1 MDEVNVVIQ
10 SVLPVQQS
18 LPPQKEKGLEV
29 QSKSEDSSFDR
40 TMRME
45 NKKQPK
51 TEKMNREEAPKEEKK
66 EYILS
71 KQSVTKEEPIV
82 KEEEKKETEQ
92 LLLAVSEQ
100 MVAIEQL
107 RVQPELL
114 YQYIQKIQE
123 LYKEYGNVKLNELP
137 AGELQQLQELLSNMN
152 IKNAICLEDTMQMV
166 LDKVTMPEQ
175 TMQVLK
181 VVETETCNIA
191 KKQEESKELDGDL
204 PKAEGDDVKIELSEG
219 DVLNDSSSTGAE
231 LLNKATGTDQ
241 IGKSNSGAEKVS
253 LPDLGKKMEAQVE
266 ALQKFVVKQER
277 VLFQLNPEKL
287 GTLTVFMKK
296 HGDQIDVHVEMEK
309 HDAKKRVEII
319 FDELRLKLKE
329 KEINIQISYSDKDEN
344 RKEQREQEQRQKQ
357 KLASTKH
364 EKQESKE
371 FAGLLEE

>member
-1 MDEVNVVIQ
+1 MDEVNIVIQ

-51 TEKMNREEAPKEEKK
+51 TEKMKREEAPKEEKK

-82 KEEEKKETEQ
+82 KKEEKKETEQ

-166 LDKVTMPEQ
+166 LDKVKMPEQ

-191 KKQEESKELDGDL
+191 KKQEESKDLDVDL
-204 PKAEGDDVKIELSEG
+204 SKAEGDDVKIELPEG

-231 LLNKATGTDQ
+231 LLNKATGTDP

-357 KLASTKH
+357 KLASPKH
-364 EKQESKE
+364 EKQHAKE

>member
-29 QSKSEDSSFDR
+29 QSKNEDSSFDR
-40 TMRME
+40 TMRIE

-51 TEKMNREEAPKEEKK
+51 TEKTKREEAPKEEKK
-66 EYILS
+66 EYNLS
-71 KQSVTKEEPIV
+71 KPSVTKEEPIV
-82 KEEEKKETEQ
+82 KKEEKKETEQ

-107 RVQPELL
+107 HVQPELL

-123 LYKEYGNVKLNELP
+123 LYKEYGNIKLNELP
-137 AGELQQLQELLSNMN
+137 AAELQQLQELLSNMN
-152 IKNAICLEDTMQMV
+152 IKNAICLEDTIQMV
-166 LDKVTMPEQ
+166 LDKMKMPEQ
-175 TMQVLK
+175 TMQALK

-191 KKQEESKELDGDL
+191 KEQEESKEVDL
-204 PKAEGDDVKIELSEG
+204 PKLESDDAKVELPEV
-219 DVLNDSSSTGAE
+219 DALNDSSSAGAE
-231 LLNKATGTDQ
+231 LLNKTTSTEQ
-241 IGKSNSGAEKVS
+241 VGKSNSGAEKVS

-357 KLASTKH
+357 KLANTNH
-364 EKQESKE
+364 EKQQSTE

>member
-1 MDEVNVVIQ
+1 MIQ

-29 QSKSEDSSFDR
+29 QSKNEDSSFDR
-40 TMRME
+40 TMRNE

-51 TEKMNREEAPKEEKK
+51 MEKTKREEAPKEEKK
-66 EYILS
+66 EYNLS
-71 KQSVTKEEPIV
+71 KPSVTKEEPIV
-82 KEEEKKETEQ
+82 KKEEKKETEQ
-92 LLLAVSEQ
+92 LLLAVSGQ

-107 RVQPELL
+107 HVQPELL

-123 LYKEYGNVKLNELP
+123 LYKEYGNIKLNELP
-137 AGELQQLQELLSNMN
+137 AAELQQLQELLSNMN

-166 LDKVTMPEQ
+166 LDKMKMPEQ
-175 TMQVLK
+175 TMQALK
-181 VVETETCNIA
+181 AVETETCNIA
-191 KKQEESKELDGDL
+191 KKQEEFKDVDL
-204 PKAEGDDVKIELSEG
+204 PKAESDDAKVELPEI
-219 DVLNDSSSTGAE
+219 DALNDSSSAGAE
-231 LLNKATGTDQ
+231 LLNKATSIEQ

-319 FDELRLKLKE
+319 FDELKLKL

-357 KLASTKH
+357 KLANTNH
-364 EKQESKE
+364 EKQQSTE

>member
-29 QSKSEDSSFDR
+29 QSKNEDSSFDR
-40 TMRME
+40 TMRIE
-45 NKKQPK
+45 NKKQPQ
-51 TEKMNREEAPKEEKK
+51 TEKTKREEAPKEEKK
-66 EYILS
+66 EYNLS
-71 KQSVTKEEPIV
+71 KPSVTKEEPIV
-82 KEEEKKETEQ
+82 KKEEKKETEQ

-107 RVQPELL
+107 HVQPELL

-123 LYKEYGNVKLNELP
+123 LYKEYGNIKLNELP
-137 AGELQQLQELLSNMN
+137 VAELQQLQELLSNMN

-166 LDKVTMPEQ
+166 LDKMKMPEQ
-175 TMQVLK
+175 AMQALK

-191 KKQEESKELDGDL
+191 KEQEEPKEVDL
-204 PKAEGDDVKIELSEG
+204 PKLESDDAKVELPEV
-219 DVLNDSSSTGAE
+219 DALNDSSSAGAE
-231 LLNKATGTDQ
+231 LLNKTTSTEQ
-241 IGKSNSGAEKVS
+241 VGKSNSGAEKVS

-357 KLASTKH
+357 KLANTNH
-364 EKQESKE
+364 EKQQSTE

>member
-1 MDEVNVVIQ
+1 MIQ

-40 TMRME
+40 AMRME
-45 NKKQPK
+45 NTKQPK
-51 TEKMNREEAPKEEKK
+51 TEKTKREEAPEDRKEN
-66 EYILS
+66 ILS
-71 KQSVTKEEPIV
+71 KKSATKEEPSV
-82 KEEEKKETEQ
+82 KKEEKKETEQ

-123 LYKEYGNVKLNELP
+123 LYKEYGNIKLNELP

-166 LDKVTMPEQ
+166 LDKVKMPEQ
-175 TMQVLK
+175 TMEVLK

-191 KKQEESKELDGDL
+191 KKKEESKDLEGDL
-204 PKAEGDDVKIELSEG
+204 PKAESEDVKVELPEG
-219 DVLNDSSSTGAE
+219 DVFNDSNSAGAE
-231 LLNKATGTDQ
+231 LLNKATSTDQ

-329 KEINIQISYSDKDEN
+329 KEINIQISYADKDEN

-357 KLASTKH
+357 KLASTRH

>member
-1 MDEVNVVIQ
+1 MDEVNIVIQ

-51 TEKMNREEAPKEEKK
+51 TEKMKREEAPKEEKK

-82 KEEEKKETEQ
+82 KKEEKKETEQ

-123 LYKEYGNVKLNELP
+123 LYKEYGNIKLNELP
-137 AGELQQLQELLSNMN
+137 AAELQQLQELLSNMN
-152 IKNAICLEDTMQMV
+152 IKNAICLEDTMQMA
-166 LDKVTMPEQ
+166 LDKIKMPEQ

-191 KKQEESKELDGDL
+191 KKQEDSKDLDVDL
-204 PKAEGDDVKIELSEG
+204 PKAEGDDVKIELPEG
-219 DVLNDSSSTGAE
+219 DVLKDSSSTGAE

-241 IGKSNSGAEKVS
+241 IGKSNSGAEKVT

-309 HDAKKRVEII
+309 HDAKKRIEII
-319 FDELRLKLKE
+319 FDELKLKLKE

-364 EKQESKE
+364 EKQHAKE

>member
-29 QSKSEDSSFDR
+29 QSKNEDSSFDR
-40 TMRME
+40 TMRIE
-45 NKKQPK
+45 NKKQPQ
-51 TEKMNREEAPKEEKK
+51 TEKTKREEAPKEERKD
-66 EYILS
+66 YILS
-71 KQSVTKEEPIV
+71 KKSVTEEEPIV
-82 KEEEKKETEQ
+82 KKEEKKETEQ

-107 RVQPELL
+107 HVQPELL

-123 LYKEYGNVKLNELP
+123 LYKEYGNIKLNELP
-137 AGELQQLQELLSNMN
+137 VAELQQLQELLSNMN

-166 LDKVTMPEQ
+166 LDKMKMPEQ
-175 TMQVLK
+175 TIQALK
-181 VVETETCNIA
+181 AVETETCNIA
-191 KKQEESKELDGDL
+191 KKQEEFKDVDL
-204 PKAEGDDVKIELSEG
+204 PKAESDDAKVELPEV
-219 DVLNDSSSTGAE
+219 DALNDASSAGVE
-231 LLNKATGTDQ
+231 LLNKTTSTEQ

-319 FDELRLKLKE
+319 FDELKLKLKE

-357 KLASTKH
+357 KLANTNH
-364 EKQESKE
+364 EKQQSTE

>member
-29 QSKSEDSSFDR
+29 QSKNEDSSFDR

-45 NKKQPK
+45 NKKQPQ
-51 TEKMNREEAPKEEKK
+51 TEKTKREEAPTEEKK
-66 EYILS
+66 DYILS
-71 KQSVTKEEPIV
+71 KKSVTKEEPIV
-82 KEEEKKETEQ
+82 KKEEKKETEQ

-107 RVQPELL
+107 HVQPELL

-123 LYKEYGNVKLNELP
+123 LYKEYGNIKLNELP
-137 AGELQQLQELLSNMN
+137 AAELQQLQELLSNMN

-166 LDKVTMPEQ
+166 LDKMKMPEQ
-175 TMQVLK
+175 TMQALK

-191 KKQEESKELDGDL
+191 KKQEESKEVDHPKLESDDAKVEL
-204 PKAEGDDVKIELSEG
+204 PEVDA
-219 DVLNDSSSTGAE
+219 LNDSSSAGAE
-231 LLNKATGTDQ
+231 LLNKTTSTEQ
-241 IGKSNSGAEKVS
+241 VGKSNSGAEKVS

-319 FDELRLKLKE
+319 FDELKLKLKE

-357 KLASTKH
+357 KLANTNH
-364 EKQESKE
+364 EKQQSTE

>member
-29 QSKSEDSSFDR
+29 QSKNEDSSFDR

-45 NKKQPK
+45 NKKQPQ
-51 TEKMNREEAPKEEKK
+51 TEKTKREEAPTEEKK
-66 EYILS
+66 DYILS
-71 KQSVTKEEPIV
+71 KKSVTKEEPIV
-82 KEEEKKETEQ
+82 KKEEKKETEQ

-107 RVQPELL
+107 HVQPELL

-123 LYKEYGNVKLNELP
+123 LYKEYGNIKLNELP
-137 AGELQQLQELLSNMN
+137 AAELQQLQELLSNMN

-166 LDKVTMPEQ
+166 LDKMKMPEQ
-175 TMQVLK
+175 TMQALK

-191 KKQEESKELDGDL
+191 KKQEESKEVDL
-204 PKAEGDDVKIELSEG
+204 PKLESDDAKVELPEV
-219 DVLNDSSSTGAE
+219 DALNDSSSAGAE
-231 LLNKATGTDQ
+231 LLNKTTSTEQ

-296 HGDQIDVHVEMEK
+296 HGDQINVHVEMEK

-319 FDELRLKLKE
+319 FDELKLKLKE

-357 KLASTKH
+357 KLANTNH
-364 EKQESKE
+364 EKQQSTE

>member
-29 QSKSEDSSFDR
+29 QSKNEDSSFDR
-40 TMRME
+40 AMRME
-45 NKKQPK
+45 NKQQPK
-51 TEKMNREEAPKEEKK
+51 TEKTKREDAPEDRKEN
-66 EYILS
+66 ILS
-71 KQSVTKEEPIV
+71 KKTATKEEPKV
-82 KEEEKKETEQ
+82 KKEEKKETEQ

-123 LYKEYGNVKLNELP
+123 LYKEYGNIKLNELP

-152 IKNAICLEDTMQMV
+152 IKNAICLEDTMQMI
-166 LDKVTMPEQ
+166 LDKVKMPEQ
-175 TMQVLK
+175 MMQVLK

-191 KKQEESKELDGDL
+191 KKQEESKDVDL
-204 PKAEGDDVKIELSEG
+204 PTAESDDVKIELTEG
-219 DVLNDSSSTGAE
+219 DVLNDSNSAGAE
-231 LLNKATGTDQ
+231 LLNKTTSTDP

-357 KLASTKH
+357 QLASTKH

>member
-40 TMRME
+40 AMRME
-45 NKKQPK
+45 NKQQPK
-51 TEKMNREEAPKEEKK
+51 TEKTKREDAPEDRKEN
-66 EYILS
+66 ILS
-71 KQSVTKEEPIV
+71 KKSATKEEPNV
-82 KEEEKKETEQ
+82 KKEEKKETEQ

-123 LYKEYGNVKLNELP
+123 LYKEYGNIKLNELP

-152 IKNAICLEDTMQMV
+152 IKNAICLEDTMQIA
-166 LDKVTMPEQ
+166 LDKVKMPEQ
-175 TMQVLK
+175 MMQVLK

-191 KKQEESKELDGDL
+191 KKQEESKDLDVDL
-204 PKAEGDDVKIELSEG
+204 PKAESDDVKIELPEG
-219 DVLNDSSSTGAE
+219 DVLNDSNSAGAE
-231 LLNKATGTDQ
+231 LLNKATSTDQ
-241 IGKSNSGAEKVS
+241 IGKANSGAEKVS

-357 KLASTKH
+357 QLANTKH
-364 EKQESKE
+364 EKRESKE

>member
-29 QSKSEDSSFDR
+29 QSKNEDSSFDR
-40 TMRME
+40 TMRIE

-51 TEKMNREEAPKEEKK
+51 TEKTKREEAPKEEKK
-66 EYILS
+66 EYNLS
-71 KQSVTKEEPIV
+71 KPSVTKEEPIV
-82 KEEEKKETEQ
+82 KKEEKKETEQ

-107 RVQPELL
+107 HVQPELL

-123 LYKEYGNVKLNELP
+123 LYKEYGNIKLNELP
-137 AGELQQLQELLSNMN
+137 AAELQQLQELLSNMN

-166 LDKVTMPEQ
+166 LDKMKMPEQ
-175 TMQVLK
+175 TMQALK

-191 KKQEESKELDGDL
+191 KEQEESKEVDL
-204 PKAEGDDVKIELSEG
+204 PKLESDDAKVELPEV
-219 DVLNDSSSTGAE
+219 DALNDSSSAGAE
-231 LLNKATGTDQ
+231 LLNKTTSTEQ
-241 IGKSNSGAEKVS
+241 VGKSNSGAEKVS

-357 KLASTKH
+357 KLANTNH
-364 EKQESKE
+364 EKQQSTE

>member
-29 QSKSEDSSFDR
+29 QSKNEGSSFDR

-45 NKKQPK
+45 NKKQPQ
-51 TEKMNREEAPKEEKK
+51 TEKTKREEAPTEKK
-66 EYILS
+66 KDYILS
-71 KQSVTKEEPIV
+71 KKSVTKEEPIV
-82 KEEEKKETEQ
+82 KKEEKKETEQ

-107 RVQPELL
+107 HVQPELL

-123 LYKEYGNVKLNELP
+123 LYKEYGNIKLNELP
-137 AGELQQLQELLSNMN
+137 EAELQQLQELLSNMN

-166 LDKVTMPEQ
+166 LDKMKMPEQ
-175 TMQVLK
+175 TMQALK
-181 VVETETCNIA
+181 VVEIETCNIA
-191 KKQEESKELDGDL
+191 KKQEEFKDVDL
-204 PKAEGDDVKIELSEG
+204 PKAENDDAKVELPEA
-219 DVLNDSSSTGAE
+219 DALNDSISAGAE
-231 LLNKATGTDQ
+231 LLNKTTSTEQ
-241 IGKSNSGAEKVS
+241 VGKSNSGAEKVS

-296 HGDQIDVHVEMEK
+296 HGDQIDVHIEMEK

-319 FDELRLKLKE
+319 FDELKLKLKE

-357 KLASTKH
+357 KLANTNH
-364 EKQESKE
+364 EKQQSTE

>member
-1 MDEVNVVIQ
+1 MDEVNIVIQ

-18 LPPQKEKGLEV
+18 LPPQKGKGLEV

-51 TEKMNREEAPKEEKK
+51 TEKMKQEEAPKEEKK

-82 KEEEKKETEQ
+82 KKEEKKETEQ

-123 LYKEYGNVKLNELP
+123 LYKEYGNIKLNELP

-152 IKNAICLEDTMQMV
+152 IKNAICLEDTMQMA
-166 LDKVTMPEQ
+166 LDKVKMPEQ
-175 TMQVLK
+175 MMQVLK

-191 KKQEESKELDGDL
+191 KKQEESKDLDGDL
-204 PKAEGDDVKIELSEG
+204 PKADSDNVKIELPEG
-219 DVLNDSSSTGAE
+219 DVFNDSNSAGVE
-231 LLNKATGTDQ
+231 LLNKATSTDQ

-329 KEINIQISYSDKDEN
+329 KEINIQISYADKDEN

-357 KLASTKH
+357 KLASTKR

>member
-1 MDEVNVVIQ
+1 MIQ
-10 SVLPVQQS
+10 FVLPVQQS

-29 QSKSEDSSFDR
+29 QSKNENSSFDN
-40 TMRME
+40 TMRIE

-51 TEKMNREEAPKEEKK
+51 TEKTKREEAPEEEKK
-66 EYILS
+66 EYILA
-71 KQSVTKEEPIV
+71 KKTVTKEEPIV
-82 KEEEKKETEQ
+82 KKEEKKETEQ

-114 YQYIQKIQE
+114 YQYIQKIQA
-123 LYKEYGNVKLNELP
+123 LYKEYGNIKLNELP
-137 AGELQQLQELLSNMN
+137 AAELQQLQELFSNMN
-152 IKNAICLEDTMQMV
+152 IKNAICLEDTMQMA
-166 LDKVTMPEQ
+166 LDKVKMPEQ
-175 TMQVLK
+175 TLQVLK
-181 VVETETCNIA
+181 VVESETCNIA
-191 KKQEESKELDGDL
+191 KKQEESKEVEL
-204 PKAEGDDVKIELSEG
+204 PKAESDDVKVELPKV
-219 DVLNDSSSTGAE
+219 DQLNDSSSAGAE

-241 IGKSNSGAEKVS
+241 IGKQNSGAEKVT

-287 GTLTVFMKK
+287 GSLTVFMKK
-296 HGDQIDVHVEMEK
+296 HGDQIEVHVEMEK

-319 FDELRLKLKE
+319 FDELKLKLKE
-329 KEINIQISYSDKDEN
+329 KEINIQISYSEKDEQ

-357 KLASTKH
+357 KLANTKH
-364 EKQESKE
+364 EKQQSKE

>member
-40 TMRME
+40 AMRME

-51 TEKMNREEAPKEEKK
+51 TEKTKQKDAPEDRKEN
-66 EYILS
+66 ILS
-71 KQSVTKEEPIV
+71 KKSATKEEPNV
-82 KEEEKKETEQ
+82 KKEEKKETEQ
-92 LLLAVSEQ
+92 VLLAVSEQ

-123 LYKEYGNVKLNELP
+123 LYKEYGNIKLNELP
-137 AGELQQLQELLSNMN
+137 ANELQQLQELLSNMN
-152 IKNAICLEDTMQMV
+152 IKNAICLEDTMQMA
-166 LDKVTMPEQ
+166 LDKVKMPEQ
-175 TMQVLK
+175 MMEVLK

-191 KKQEESKELDGDL
+191 KKQEESKDLDGDL
-204 PKAEGDDVKIELSEG
+204 PKAESEDVKVELPEG
-219 DVLNDSSSTGAE
+219 DVFNDSNSAGAE
-231 LLNKATGTDQ
+231 LLNKATSTDH

-357 KLASTKH
+357 QLASTKH

>member
-29 QSKSEDSSFDR
+29 QSKNEDSSFDR
-40 TMRME
+40 TMRIE

-51 TEKMNREEAPKEEKK
+51 TEKTKREEAPKEEKK
-66 EYILS
+66 EYNLS
-71 KQSVTKEEPIV
+71 KPSVTKEEPIV
-82 KEEEKKETEQ
+82 KKEEKKETEQ

-107 RVQPELL
+107 HVQPELL

-123 LYKEYGNVKLNELP
+123 LYKEYGNIKLNELP
-137 AGELQQLQELLSNMN
+137 AAESQQLQELLSNMN

-166 LDKVTMPEQ
+166 LDKMKMPEQ
-175 TMQVLK
+175 TMQALK

-191 KKQEESKELDGDL
+191 KEQEESKEVDL
-204 PKAEGDDVKIELSEG
+204 PKLESDDAKVELPEV
-219 DVLNDSSSTGAE
+219 DALNDSSSAGAE
-231 LLNKATGTDQ
+231 LLNKTTSTEQ
-241 IGKSNSGAEKVS
+241 VGKSNSGAEKVS

-357 KLASTKH
+357 KLANTNH
-364 EKQESKE
+364 EKQQSTE

>member
-29 QSKSEDSSFDR
+29 QSKNEDSSFDR

-45 NKKQPK
+45 NKKQPQ
-51 TEKMNREEAPKEEKK
+51 TEKTKREEAPKEERKD
-66 EYILS
+66 YILS
-71 KQSVTKEEPIV
+71 KKSVTEEEPIV
-82 KEEEKKETEQ
+82 KKEEKKETEQ

-107 RVQPELL
+107 HVQPELL

-123 LYKEYGNVKLNELP
+123 LYKEYGNIKLNELP
-137 AGELQQLQELLSNMN
+137 AAELQQLQELLSNMN

-166 LDKVTMPEQ
+166 LDKMKMPEQ
-175 TMQVLK
+175 AMQALK
-181 VVETETCNIA
+181 AVETETCNIA
-191 KKQEESKELDGDL
+191 KEQEEFKEVDL
-204 PKAEGDDVKIELSEG
+204 PKLESDDAKIELPEV
-219 DVLNDSSSTGAE
+219 DALNDSSSAGAE
-231 LLNKATGTDQ
+231 LLNKTTSIEQ

-357 KLASTKH
+357 KLANTNH
-364 EKQESKE
+364 EKQQSTE

>member
-29 QSKSEDSSFDR
+29 QSKNEDSSFDR

-45 NKKQPK
+45 NKKQPQ
-51 TEKMNREEAPKEEKK
+51 TEKTKREEAPTEEKK
-66 EYILS
+66 DYILS
-71 KQSVTKEEPIV
+71 KKSVTKEEPNV
-82 KEEEKKETEQ
+82 KKEEKKETEQ

-107 RVQPELL
+107 HVQPELL

-123 LYKEYGNVKLNELP
+123 LYKEYGNIKLNELP
-137 AGELQQLQELLSNMN
+137 AAELQQLQELLSNMN

-166 LDKVTMPEQ
+166 LDKMKMPEQ
-175 TMQVLK
+175 TMQALK

-191 KKQEESKELDGDL
+191 KKQEESKDVEL
-204 PKAEGDDVKIELSEG
+204 PKLESDDAVELPEV
-219 DVLNDSSSTGAE
+219 DTLNDSSSAGAE
-231 LLNKATGTDQ
+231 LLNKTTSTEQ
-241 IGKSNSGAEKVS
+241 VGKSNSGAEKVS

-319 FDELRLKLKE
+319 FDELKLKLKE

-357 KLASTKH
+357 KLANTNH
-364 EKQESKE
+364 EKQQSTE

>member
-1 MDEVNVVIQ
+1 MIQ

-51 TEKMNREEAPKEEKK
+51 TEKMKREEAPKEEKK

-82 KEEEKKETEQ
+82 KKEEKKETEQ

-123 LYKEYGNVKLNELP
+123 LYKEYGNIKLNELP
-137 AGELQQLQELLSNMN
+137 ANELQQLQEFLSNMN

-166 LDKVTMPEQ
+166 LDKMKMPEQ

-191 KKQEESKELDGDL
+191 KKQEDAKNLDVDL
-204 PKAEGDDVKIELSEG
+204 PKAEGDDVKIELPEG

-241 IGKSNSGAEKVS
+241 IGKSNSGAEKVT

-357 KLASTKH
+357 QLASTKH

>member
-40 TMRME
+40 AMRME

-51 TEKMNREEAPKEEKK
+51 TEKTKQENAPGDRKEN
-66 EYILS
+66 ILS
-71 KQSVTKEEPIV
+71 KKSATKEEPNV
-82 KEEEKKETEQ
+82 KKEEKKETEQ

-123 LYKEYGNVKLNELP
+123 LYKEYGNIKLNELP
-137 AGELQQLQELLSNMN
+137 ANELQQLQELLSNMN
-152 IKNAICLEDTMQMV
+152 IKNAICLEDTMQMA
-166 LDKVTMPEQ
+166 LDKVKMPEQ
-175 TMQVLK
+175 MMEVLK

-191 KKQEESKELDGDL
+191 KKQEESKDLDGDL
-204 PKAEGDDVKIELSEG
+204 PKAESEDVKVELPEG
-219 DVLNDSSSTGAE
+219 DVFNDSNSAGAE
-231 LLNKATGTDQ
+231 LLNKATSTDH

-357 KLASTKH
+357 QLASTKH

>member
-1 MDEVNVVIQ
+1 MIQ

-40 TMRME
+40 AMRME
-45 NKKQPK
+45 NTKQPK
-51 TEKMNREEAPKEEKK
+51 TEKTKREDAPEDRKEN
-66 EYILS
+66 ILS
-71 KQSVTKEEPIV
+71 KKSATKEEPSV
-82 KEEEKKETEQ
+82 KKEEKKETEQ

-123 LYKEYGNVKLNELP
+123 LYKEYGNIKLHELP

-166 LDKVTMPEQ
+166 LDKVKMPEQ
-175 TMQVLK
+175 MMEVLK

-191 KKQEESKELDGDL
+191 RKQEESKDLDGDL
-204 PKAEGDDVKIELSEG
+204 PKAESEDVKVELPEG
-219 DVLNDSSSTGAE
+219 DVFNDSNSAGAE
-231 LLNKATGTDQ
+231 LLNKATSTDQ

-329 KEINIQISYSDKDEN
+329 KEINIQISYADKDEN

-357 KLASTKH
+357 KLATTKH

>member
-45 NKKQPK
+45 NKKQPQ
-51 TEKMNREEAPKEEKK
+51 TEKTKREEAPKEEKK
-66 EYILS
+66 EYNLS
-71 KQSVTKEEPIV
+71 KTSVTKEEPIV
-82 KEEEKKETEQ
+82 KKEEKKETEQ

-107 RVQPELL
+107 HVQPELL

-123 LYKEYGNVKLNELP
+123 LYKEYGNIKLNELP
-137 AGELQQLQELLSNMN
+137 AAELQQLQELLSNMN

-166 LDKVTMPEQ
+166 LDKMKMPEQ
-175 TMQVLK
+175 TMQALK

-191 KKQEESKELDGDL
+191 KKQEESKEVDL
-204 PKAEGDDVKIELSEG
+204 PKLESDDAKVELPEV
-219 DVLNDSSSTGAE
+219 DALNDSSSAGAE
-231 LLNKATGTDQ
+231 LLNKTTSTEQ

-357 KLASTKH
+357 KLANTNH
-364 EKQESKE
+364 EKQQSTE

>member
-51 TEKMNREEAPKEEKK
+51 TEKMKREEAPKEEKK

-82 KEEEKKETEQ
+82 KKEEKKETEQ

-123 LYKEYGNVKLNELP
+123 LYKEYGNIKLNELP
-137 AGELQQLQELLSNMN
+137 AAELQQLQELLSNMN

-191 KKQEESKELDGDL
+191 KKQEESKDL
-204 PKAEGDDVKIELSEG
+204 EVDLSKAEDDDVKIELPEG

-241 IGKSNSGAEKVS
+241 IGKSNSSAEKVT

-357 KLASTKH
+357 KLASPKR